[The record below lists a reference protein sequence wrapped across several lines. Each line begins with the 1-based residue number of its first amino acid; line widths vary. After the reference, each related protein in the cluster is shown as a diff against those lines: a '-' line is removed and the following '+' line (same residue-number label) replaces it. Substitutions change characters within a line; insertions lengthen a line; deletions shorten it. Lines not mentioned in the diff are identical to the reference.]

1 MIAETSLPQIEFEF
15 GNTHKM
21 LERVPEEFFSW
32 KPHEKSMTVL
42 RLATHIA
49 TLPEWLTIAVS
60 TPELDVSKSPY
71 APPKFET
78 TEEIVKAFDKNAKD
92 AVEAMKGAS
101 DETLLAQWTLRK
113 GERIISAMPRIAVIR
128 GMVLSHMIHHRAQLG
143 VFLRLLDVPIPGMY
157 GPSADEMN

>member
-1 MIAETSLPQIEFEF
+1 MIAQTSLPQVEFEF

-49 TLPEWLTIAVS
+49 TLPEWLTMTVN
-60 TPELDVSKSPY
+60 TTELDFSKNPY

-78 TEEIVKAFDKNAKD
+78 AEQIVAAFDKNAKE
-92 AVEAMKGAS
+92 ATEAMKGAS
-101 DETLLAQWTLRK
+101 DENLLEPWTLRN
-113 GERIISAMPRIAVIR
+113 GEHVIFTMPRIGVIR
-128 GMVLSHMIHHRAQLG
+128 GMVISHMIHHRAQLG
-143 VFLRLLDVPIPGMY
+143 VFLRLLNVPIPGMY